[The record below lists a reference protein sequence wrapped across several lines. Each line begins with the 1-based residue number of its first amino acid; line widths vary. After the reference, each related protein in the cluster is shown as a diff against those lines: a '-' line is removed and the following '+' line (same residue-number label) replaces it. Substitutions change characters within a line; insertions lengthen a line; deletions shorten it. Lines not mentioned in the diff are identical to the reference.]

1 MIVSGLPVVGRILV
15 WVIVFGGLGV
25 FIWRRLQGIPLRDK
39 PKVGD
44 DPSGPLP
51 PLEPPTSSAMPVFP
65 AVGAAPDPTVGGP
78 PAGGPPLGAAPAAPG
93 PVPVPSAEAPTAPAA
108 APTAA
113 RGGFFAPAVDQPDAT
128 ADGSA
133 PSPTAGRPT
142 VAEAV
147 QGIVMPC
154 GLTPVVDGSSSLPNP
169 FRVSFLTSLAP
180 APEVGR
186 ALADELERLGFTLTT
201 PATTELLARRDR
213 TELRVVLYP
222 TASSARR
229 GLDQLFP
236 AAGPGA
242 VGVELST

>member
-1 MIVSGLPVVGRILV
+1 MIASGLPVVGRLLV
-15 WVIVFGGLGV
+15 WAIVLGCLGL
-25 FIWRRLQGIPLRDK
+25 FIWRRIQGVPIRDK
-39 PKVGD
+39 AKVD
-44 DPSGPLP
+44 DPPGPVP
-51 PLEPPTSSAMPVFP
+51 PLESPTASPAPLFPP
-65 AVGAAPDPTVGGP
+65 VGPD
-78 PAGGPPLGAAPAAPG
+78 AGAAPASPG
-93 PVPVPSAEAPTAPAA
+93 EVPPAPTGV
-108 APTAA
+108 PTSA

-128 ADGSA
+128 SD
-133 PSPTAGRPT
+133 PSVPAPTAAGRST

-154 GLTPVVDGSSSLPNP
+154 GLSPVVDGSSSLPNP
-169 FRVSFLTSLAP
+169 FRVTFLTSLAA

-222 TASSARR
+222 TAASARR
-229 GLDQLFP
+229 GLQQLFP
-236 AAGPGA
+236 AAGPTA